1 MRRILIAFAAA
12 VFVAWFTPVAT
23 EAAVIQCFDP
33 LAPACQPIGQFA
45 WDQSFGDDF
54 FTVFNQSDLT
64 DPPIGAGDFTNVV
77 LTLEGSSVDPCSPSD
92 PPCVLAAVLEAGDQV
107 DTLGAGLFF
116 GSLQADLGFTFMSTP
131 FALSRTSPGSEL
143 IYAEVVA
150 PEPASVL
157 LLLSGGIVIRALR
170 RRQN

>member
-1 MRRILIAFAAA
+1 MRRIVLGFSAA
-12 VFVAWFTPVAT
+12 VLVMLFTPVAT

-45 WDQSFGDDF
+45 WDQEPTSLDDS
-54 FTVFNQSDLT
+54 FTVFNQSDLPGAPT
-64 DPPIGAGDFTNVV
+64 SGASFDAVVVTVDGVPIDLFEIPAG
-77 LTLEGSSVDPCSPSD
+77 S
-92 PPCVLAAVLEAGDQV
+92 LA
-107 DTLGAGLFF
+107 DTLGDGFFF

-131 FALSRTSPGSEL
+131 FALSLTSSGSEL

-170 RRQN
+170 RRRD